1 MKKGFTLVELLMV
14 MVIVGALVAV
24 AIPKYQRALER
35 SRALEGLTNARAAAD
50 YANSYY
56 LTHNSTYPSSIPTDD
71 LVKSQHFDTEK
82 LTFQPKT
89 GDPST
94 YIITLPR
101 VTAKGWLYQIKT
113 SVSGGEI
120 TELSCE
126 NKPEATTDDCA
137 ELDLTGNLLQ

>member
-24 AIPKYQRALER
+24 ALPKYQRALER

-71 LVKSQHFDTEK
+71 LVKSQHFEAPAISTDTI
-82 LTFQPKT
+82 TVTRKT
-89 GDPST
+89 G
-94 YIITLPR
+94 
-101 VTAKGWLYQIKT
+101 KGWEYQIQAT
-113 SVSGGEI
+113 ISDGEI
-120 TELSCE
+120 TNLQCV
-126 NKPEATTDDCA
+126 NTNATTDDCT
-137 ELDLTGNLLQ
+137 ELDLTGNLLQQS